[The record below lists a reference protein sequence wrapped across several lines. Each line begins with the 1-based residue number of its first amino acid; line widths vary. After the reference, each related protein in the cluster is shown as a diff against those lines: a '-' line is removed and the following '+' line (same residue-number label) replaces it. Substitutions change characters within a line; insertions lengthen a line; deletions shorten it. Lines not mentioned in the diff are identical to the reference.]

1 MKRIVKT
8 PIATPISTN
17 SVPSTPSA
25 ARGRTR
31 RWCGKIE
38 WVTALETICWRTA
51 PALPKSKRAMADL
64 RGTATSYRTATA
76 NKVSRRNPTSHSKVR
91 IKGPGNRPRLRVPR
105 RAPDQIC
112 CLSDPGRNPPR
123 LFIPACPNAT
133 LRGRRRLT
141 GWFARGVAFRSNF
154 HGYRDSQIVRPW
166 PRSSDP

>member
-51 PALPKSKRAMADL
+51 PAQPKSKRAMADL

-76 NKVSRRNPTSHSKVR
+76 NKISRRNPTSHSKVR
-91 IKGPGNRPRLRVPR
+91 IKGPGNRPRLRAPR

-112 CLSDPGRNPPR
+112 CLSDPGEIY
-123 LFIPACPNAT
+123 LDSLYLPAQMPHS
-133 LRGRRRLT
+133 RGRRRLT

-166 PRSSDP
+166 PRSCDP